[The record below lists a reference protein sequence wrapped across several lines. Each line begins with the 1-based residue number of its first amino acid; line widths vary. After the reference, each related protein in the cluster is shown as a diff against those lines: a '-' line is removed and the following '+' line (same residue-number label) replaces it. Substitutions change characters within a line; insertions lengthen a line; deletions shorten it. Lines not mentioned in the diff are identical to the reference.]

1 MNPAISPPP
10 GNIAQAVYELLVGAS
25 EATAVADSYVLSTEA
40 WELAEDC
47 DELTRA
53 AAGHVRCFYMYRS
66 GRLIESANFGID
78 VLRLLRRVSLP
89 SHLAEVLR
97 WTGFS
102 ACETGDFTLAIDLA
116 TESYRI
122 AEGQGDMRGRI
133 IAMTL
138 LGGVFER
145 SGDPWQAERIMRN
158 ALDLAREL
166 KEPYPLVTSL
176 NNLGA
181 VLIGK
186 FYTMRD
192 SITDREEAER
202 VLHSIYPLVKEAVE
216 LAPTISDR
224 FIYTLTR
231 GNLGEVLVHLE
242 EYDEA
247 ETLLAAVLEE
257 AVAHGYRA
265 VQGRVKC
272 SQGELRLARGDF
284 AGAIATLDSI
294 RTLETVREHVATQLR
309 LHYALYVAHRSLG
322 NDSQALAELEQFRL
336 LESRR
341 SIEQLR
347 AKSELMVTRFEADE
361 NKRRSIEQAY
371 ELARQQ
377 AKRAAALQKLAL
389 QDDLTGL
396 PNRRA
401 LDARIA
407 RAIERA
413 RETESPLSVVM
424 IDIDRFKSINDRF
437 GHLTGDR
444 TLNEVAE
451 VLRSTFRPGDFIAR
465 TGGEEFVVVLE
476 ETDLRA
482 TNLLCEAFRT
492 NLLEHSWAKLAAELF
507 VTASV
512 GIACSPPGVLDE
524 LLALADQA
532 MYRAKES
539 GRNRAVV
546 SAAAA

>member
-1 MNPAISPPP
+1 MNPAISLPPS
-10 GNIAQAVYELLVGAS
+10 NIARAVYELLVRATGA
-25 EATAVADSYVLSTEA
+25 AAVADAYSLSTEA
-40 WELAEDC
+40 WELAEQC
-47 DELTRA
+47 DDLTRA

-66 GRLIESANFGID
+66 GRLAESANFGVE
-78 VLRLLRRVSLP
+78 VLPFLRRVALP
-89 SHLAEVLR
+89 NHLSEVLR

-122 AEGQGDMRGRI
+122 AEGQADMRGRI

-158 ALDLAREL
+158 ALELAREF

-202 VLHSIYPLVKEAVE
+202 VLHSIYPLVKEAVA
-216 LAPTISDR
+216 LAPTIEDA
-224 FIYTLTR
+224 FILTLTR

-242 EYDEA
+242 QYDEA
-247 ETLLAAVLEE
+247 ESLLSTVFDE
-257 AVAHGYRA
+257 AVARGYRA
-265 VQGRVKC
+265 IQGRVKC
-272 SQGELRLARGDF
+272 SLGELLLARGDY
-284 AGAIATLDSI
+284 AGAIETLVSI
-294 RTLETVREHVATQLR
+294 RALPTVQEHVATQLR
-309 LHYALYVAHRSLG
+309 LHFALYIAYRTLG
-322 NDSQALAELEQFRL
+322 NDSLALVELEQFRL

-401 LDARIA
+401 LDARMS
-407 RAIERA
+407 RAVERA
-413 RETESPLSVVM
+413 RESTSPLSVVM

-437 GHLTGDR
+437 GHLIGDR
-444 TLNEVAE
+444 TLNEVAA
-451 VLRSTFRPGDFIAR
+451 VLRATFRSGDFIAR

-476 ETDLRA
+476 DTDLRA
-482 TNLLCEAFRT
+482 TNALCEAFRT

-512 GIACSPPGVLDE
+512 GIACSPPGDLDT
-524 LLALADQA
+524 LLSLADQA

-539 GRNRAVV
+539 GRNRA
-546 SAAAA
+546 